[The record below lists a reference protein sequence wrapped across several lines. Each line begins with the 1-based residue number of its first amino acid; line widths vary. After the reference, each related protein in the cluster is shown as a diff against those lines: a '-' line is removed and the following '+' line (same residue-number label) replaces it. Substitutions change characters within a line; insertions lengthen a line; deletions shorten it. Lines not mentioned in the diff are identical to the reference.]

1 MRTDISLVVVQ
12 TNMKVYFKWKNSS
25 ILKLEV
31 LPDETIKDV
40 AAKIQGKGGIMS
52 AHVGLSKSSGSGDI
66 MVLVC
71 CMILQDH
78 LTDGLELLYVNHS
91 SLKINGLR
99 DVGRGDIMSLAC
111 DVLFQHHVIKASYD
125 FMGKSL
131 SR

>member
-1 MRTDISLVVVQ
+1 
-12 TNMKVYFKWKNSS
+12 
-25 ILKLEV
+25 
-31 LPDETIKDV
+31 
-40 AAKIQGKGGIMS
+40 MS

-99 DVGRGDIMSLAC
+99 DVGRVDIMSLAC